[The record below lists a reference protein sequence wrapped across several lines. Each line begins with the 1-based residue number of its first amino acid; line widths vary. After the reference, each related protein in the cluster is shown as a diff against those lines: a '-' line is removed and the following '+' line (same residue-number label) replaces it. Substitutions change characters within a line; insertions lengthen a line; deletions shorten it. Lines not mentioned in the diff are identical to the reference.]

1 MFDAHV
7 LKVLISAPGDTAE
20 EVKAVKQALHGWNG
34 DRAESAQ
41 VILLPRHWR
50 SDAIPRVGVGSG
62 QGVINEQ
69 LVDGADIVIALFDS
83 RLGQATADAVS
94 GTAEEIQRAIEAG
107 KYVHVWFS
115 NEPISRSADLHQ
127 VAALNEFRAG
137 LESQGLLGE
146 YDSPAD
152 LAYKVR
158 SAIEGDLAQ
167 MGLDKPGIRRDV
179 AEHARPRAR
188 RAGDSLVVENR
199 SNSVTAEQF
208 WFDIAGVWPASWG
221 DMGDDEPVHLMYE
234 REPIDLLPDS
244 QMDWPMMVF
253 GQSPPQVKLTMHW
266 QEDDEPREEIQIVA
280 L

>member
-7 LKVLISAPGDTAE
+7 LKVLISSPGDTAE
-20 EVKAVKQALHGWNG
+20 EVEAAKQAIHGWNG
-34 DRAESAQ
+34 DRAEAAE
-41 VILLPRHWR
+41 VILLPRHWK

-69 LVDGADIVIALFDS
+69 LVDDADIVLALFDS

-94 GTAEEIQRAIEAG
+94 GTAEEIQRAIDAG
-107 KYVHVWFS
+107 KHVHVWFS
-115 NEPISRSADLHQ
+115 NEPIHRSADLDQ
-127 VAALNEFRAG
+127 VAALKEFRAG

-158 SAIEGDLAQ
+158 SAIEGDIAR
-167 MGLDKPGIRRDV
+167 MGLGVPGVRRNAD
-179 AEHARPRAR
+179 EHARPRAR
-188 RAGDSLVVENR
+188 RVGDSLVVENR
-199 SNSVTAEQF
+199 SSSVTAEQF

-221 DMGDDEPVHLMYE
+221 EMGDDEPVQLMYE
-234 REPIDLLPDS
+234 PEPFDLLPDS
-244 QMDWPMMVF
+244 HMEWPMAVF
-253 GQSPPQVKLTMHW
+253 MQSPPQLKVTMHW
-266 QEDDEPREEIQIVA
+266 QESDQDREESQIVA

>member
-1 MFDAHV
+1 M
-7 LKVLISAPGDTAE
+7 
-20 EVKAVKQALHGWNG
+20 
-34 DRAESAQ
+34 
-41 VILLPRHWR
+41 
-50 SDAIPRVGVGSG
+50 
-62 QGVINEQ
+62 
-69 LVDGADIVIALFDS
+69 
-83 RLGQATADAVS
+83 
-94 GTAEEIQRAIEAG
+94 
-107 KYVHVWFS
+107 
-115 NEPISRSADLHQ
+115 
-127 VAALNEFRAG
+127 AALNEFRAG
-137 LESQGLLGE
+137 LESQGLLSE

-167 MGLDKPGIRRDV
+167 MGLGQTGIRRNA

-199 SNSVTAEQF
+199 SNSVTAQQF

-244 QMDWPMMVF
+244 QVDWPMMVF
-253 GQSPPQVKLTMHW
+253 GQSPPQLKVTMHW
-266 QEDDEPREEIQIVA
+266 QEDDEPREETQIVA

>member
-7 LKVLISAPGDTAE
+7 LKVLISSPGDTSE
-20 EVKAVKQALHGWNG
+20 EVESVKQALYGWNG

-50 SDAIPRVGVGSG
+50 SDAIPRVGIGNG

-94 GTAEEIQRAIEAG
+94 GTAEEIQRAIDAG
-107 KYVHVWFS
+107 KHVHVWFS
-115 NEPISRSADLHQ
+115 NEPISRSADLRQ

-167 MGLDKPGIRRDV
+167 MGLGVPGVRRNA

-188 RAGDSLVVENR
+188 RAGDSLVVGNR
-199 SNSVTAEQF
+199 SGSVTAEQF
-208 WFDIAGVWPASWG
+208 WFDVAGVWPASWG

-244 QMDWPMMVF
+244 QMEWPMMVF
-253 GQSPPQVKLTMHW
+253 GQSPPQLKLTMHW
-266 QEDDEPREEIQIVA
+266 QEDDEPREETQIVA